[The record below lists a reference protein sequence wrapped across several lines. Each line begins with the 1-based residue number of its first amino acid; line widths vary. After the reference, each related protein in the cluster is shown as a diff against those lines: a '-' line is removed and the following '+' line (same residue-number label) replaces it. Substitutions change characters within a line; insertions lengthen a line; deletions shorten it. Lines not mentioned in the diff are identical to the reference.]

1 MSARVGVAV
10 TAVLLA
16 LYIVLVGQ
24 RAVLLLGSG
33 DAVGVAMGVAL
44 VVLPLIAVWALGRE
58 LWFGVRAEQLGRRL
72 EAEGGVP
79 EEDVAVRP
87 SGRIVRAD
95 ADALFPAYRAEVEAA
110 PEDWRAWYRLG
121 LAYDASG
128 DRRRARAAVRTAI
141 RLESTRRAR

>member
-141 RLESTRRAR
+141 RLEGTRRAR